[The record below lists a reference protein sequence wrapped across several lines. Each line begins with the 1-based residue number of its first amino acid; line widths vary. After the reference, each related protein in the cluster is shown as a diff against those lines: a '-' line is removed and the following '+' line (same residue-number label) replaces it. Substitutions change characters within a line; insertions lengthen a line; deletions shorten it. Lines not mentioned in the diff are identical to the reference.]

1 MSQSKT
7 LSSCKIGETVRL
19 NEIKDRQLSVQLYTM
34 GCIPG
39 EMIKI
44 ERIAPFGDPIL
55 IQVDESFI
63 SIRKSDAKLIEI
75 ENI

>member
-7 LSSCKIGETVRL
+7 LSSCGIGETVRL
-19 NEIKDRQLSVQLYTM
+19 NEIKDRQLSIQLYTM

-39 EMIKI
+39 ETIKI

-63 SIRKSDAKLIEI
+63 SIRKADAALIHIEKL
-75 ENI
+75 

>member
-1 MSQSKT
+1 MPQKRT
-7 LSSCKIGETVRL
+7 LLTCGIGETVRL
-19 NEIKDRQLSVQLYTM
+19 NKIDDRQLSIQLYTM

-39 EMIKI
+39 EKIKV

-63 SIRKSDAKLIEI
+63 SIRKSDAALMHIEKV
-75 ENI
+75 

>member
-1 MSQSKT
+1 MSKTNT

-19 NEIKDRQLSVQLYTM
+19 NTIDDRQLSVQLYTM

-39 EMIKI
+39 ETIKV

-55 IQVDESFI
+55 IQLDESFI
-63 SIRKSDAKLIEI
+63 SIRKSDAALIHVEKV
-75 ENI
+75 